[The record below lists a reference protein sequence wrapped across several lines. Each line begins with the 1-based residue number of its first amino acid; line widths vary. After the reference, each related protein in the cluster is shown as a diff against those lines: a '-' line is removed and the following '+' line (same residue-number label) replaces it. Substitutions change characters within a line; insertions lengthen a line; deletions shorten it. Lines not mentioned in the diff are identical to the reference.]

1 MKTLRFLGMTLLMV
15 MLAVNFTACSDDE
28 DEPSNT
34 LAGTTW
40 EIKSSSENNEMIGIE
55 ITFKSDGTFAMS
67 RNGWTYSNWSLNGEV
82 LTLTVGEGIPDDYMR
97 GSISINENTATYT
110 YHWGDVNGEW
120 EDNENYTITLQRR

>member
-1 MKTLRFLGMTLLMV
+1 MAL
-15 MLAVNFTACSDDE
+15 LAVVLCANFAACSDDDE

-110 YHWGDVNGEW
+110 YHWGDVNGKW